1 MIRRPPRSTL
11 FPYTTL
17 FRSSS
22 SWRKAFPPGSR
33 QLVEFRAAV
42 VLRRVPVSL
51 QQSLAHQSKQRGVER
66 ALFDQQRSVGNLFDA
81 RQNAVAVER
90 SQRHGFQTEQIES
103 AGENL
108 RAFGHPSILTS
119 L

>member
-1 MIRRPPRSTL
+1 MKEQFQP
-11 FPYTTL
+11 
-17 FRSSS
+17 SS

-33 QLVEFRAAV
+33 QLVEFRAAI

-51 QQSLAHQSKQRGVER
+51 QQSLSHQSKQRRVER

-81 RQNAVAVER
+81 QQNTVAIER
-90 SQRHGFQTEQIES
+90 AQRDGFQNEQIES

-108 RAFGHPSILTS
+108 RAFSHPSILIY

>member
-1 MIRRPPRSTL
+1 MKEQFQP
-11 FPYTTL
+11 
-17 FRSSS
+17 SS

-81 RQNAVAVER
+81 QQNAVAVER
-90 SQRHGFQTEQIES
+90 SEERRVGKECRYVGLSSDRQKLS
-103 AGENL
+103 V
-108 RAFGHPSILTS
+108 
-119 L
+119 